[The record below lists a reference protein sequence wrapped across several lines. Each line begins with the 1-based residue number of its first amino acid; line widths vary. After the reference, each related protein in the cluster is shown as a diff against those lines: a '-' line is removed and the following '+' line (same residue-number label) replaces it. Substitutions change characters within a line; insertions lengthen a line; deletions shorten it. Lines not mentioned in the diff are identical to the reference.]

1 MIDLLQQIILP
12 PSKKGA
18 SPLFLEFS
26 INDELKPFLVSS
38 TRGFIWV
45 YRTKENRV
53 RTALRKNFD
62 RSSIYNDIIIDIMKQ
77 GKECSWGNVFEGGL
91 SALSQAKARMLEYG
105 FTEVEILTGN
115 PSHKDNKDLTFSPCI
130 PTNLLVVV
138 PKDREYLGFLGT
150 LQENPQ
156 NFCVLVHNASRGICI
171 ITP

>member
-1 MIDLLQQIILP
+1 MTDLLQLITLP
-12 PSKKGA
+12 SSKKGA
-18 SPLFLEFS
+18 LPLFLEFS

-38 TRGFIWV
+38 TRGVIWI

-53 RTALRKNFD
+53 RAAIRKDLDKNQLYTD
-62 RSSIYNDIIIDIMKQ
+62 LLAEIMSQ
-77 GKECSWGNVFEGGL
+77 GKEYSWGNVFEGGL
-91 SALSQAKARMLEYG
+91 SAISRAKSRMIEYG

-115 PSHKDNKDLTFSPCI
+115 PAYSANKDLTFSSGI

-156 NFCVLVHNASRGICI
+156 SFCVLVHNASRGICI